1 MCRPFNCCCLAQ
13 LSLAA
18 HDSRQIIDTN
28 SELEKLRAELARAL
42 KKIESKKRVFKR
54 FSESTAKDF
63 DSKVKELEL
72 LQKEYDLLKA
82 AVRGFGRAFLS
93 KSWRLALYLLLKLVA
108 SSGH

>member
-63 DSKVKELEL
+63 DSKVKELKL

-108 SSGH
+108 SSDH